1 MRAAR
6 LLDMLLVL
14 QRRGRLTAQ
23 ELGKALEVSERTI
36 LRDVDALSEAGV
48 PIRTSRGSGGGIDLI
63 GGFETRLTG
72 LTLQEAE
79 CLFLVGQPALAE
91 QLGLGASTRN
101 VQHKLVNAIPTALTG
116 EPDRLAG
123 WFVHDT
129 APWGDDPVPRHELRR
144 IVSCV
149 RRCRRLE
156 LEVGDDPPIKVE
168 PLGLVLKAGS
178 WHLVAGAGKEKSVI
192 CLDKLRGTRLTRER
206 FEPPRGFSLADFW
219 TAHLASSRPRRRR
232 KQSAAG

>member
-14 QRRGRLTAQ
+14 QRRGRMTAG
-23 ELGKALEVSERTI
+23 ELGDVLEVSERTV
-36 LRDVDALSEAGV
+36 LRDVEALSEAGV
-48 PIRTSRGSGGGIDLI
+48 PIRTVRGSGGGIDLI

-79 CLFLVGQPALAE
+79 CLFLVGQPAVADL
-91 QLGLGASTRN
+91 LGLGSPTRS
-101 VQHKLVNAIPTALTG
+101 VQHKLTNAIPAALNA
-116 EPDRLAG
+116 EPERLAG

-144 IVSCV
+144 IVSCI

-156 LEVGDDPPIKVE
+156 LQLADRPPVTVE

-178 WHLVAGAGKEKSVI
+178 WHLVAGSVDEKSVI
-192 CLDKLRGTRLTRER
+192 CLDELRSARLTRQR
-206 FEPPRGFSLADFW
+206 FEPPQEFSMTDFW
-219 TAHLASSRPRRRR
+219 TAHVAS
-232 KQSAAG
+232 G

>member
-14 QRRGRLTAQ
+14 QRRGRMTAG
-23 ELGKALEVSERTI
+23 ELGDALEVSERTV
-36 LRDVDALSEAGV
+36 LRDVEALSEAGV
-48 PIRTSRGSGGGIDLI
+48 PIRTVRGSGGGIDLI

-79 CLFLVGQPALAE
+79 CLFLVGQPAVANL
-91 QLGLGASTRN
+91 LGLGAPTRS
-101 VQHKLVNAIPTALTG
+101 VRHKLINAIPAALTA
-116 EPDRLAG
+116 EPERLAG

-129 APWGDDPVPRHELRR
+129 APWGDHPVPRHELRR
-144 IVSCV
+144 IVSCI

-156 LEVGDDPPIKVE
+156 LQLADRPSVTVE

-178 WHLVAGAGKEKSVI
+178 WNLVAGSDEEKSVI
-192 CLDKLRGTRLTRER
+192 CLDELRSTRLTRQR
-206 FEPPRGFSLADFW
+206 FDPPQEFSLTDFW
-219 TAHLASSRPRRRR
+219 TSHVAMN
-232 KQSAAG
+232 